1 MAAMPS
7 QVSPGPAAQAGTVK
21 VAERKARPID
31 SMKPRMGLL
40 RDAEAW
46 REA

>member
-1 MAAMPS
+1 M
-7 QVSPGPAAQAGTVK
+7 K
-21 VAERKARPID
+21 EAEKKARPIN
-31 SMKPRMGLL
+31 SIKPRMAIL